1 MGADGALSAPDPASG
16 HLREA
21 RMIVRPTTP
30 SPNPR
35 PRIAE
40 ARPHHALTGRRVL
53 VTGARGFIG
62 SRLVRSLLDAGADV
76 HALIRPED
84 QRPVPSVAVARRPA
98 HRVTWHRCDLVDV
111 DAVRSVFRDVAPE
124 VIFHLASRV
133 QGHRDVALALPM
145 LEDNTRA
152 AVNIMAAASDVGVSR
167 LVLAGSVEEP
177 HVADEA
183 PCSPYAAA
191 KAATTSYARMFA
203 DQWDLPVTVLRLA
216 MVYGPGQTDERKL
229 VPHVAT
235 SLLRRRAPS
244 LASGSRPI
252 DWVYIDDVC
261 DAFLTAASHPQ
272 APGLVAD
279 IGSGTSTTIA
289 DTVRLLA
296 KVARYDGDLGFGRL
310 EDRRNDVA
318 RIADL
323 THATG
328 TLGWQPRTPL
338 PVGLARTL
346 EWFRAR
352 EARAQLEMEAVS

>member
-1 MGADGALSAPDPASG
+1 MSN
-16 HLREA
+16 
-21 RMIVRPTTP
+21 RPTLP
-30 SPNPR
+30 SSNPR

-40 ARPHHALTGRRVL
+40 AGPRRALTGRRAL

-62 SRLVRSLLDAGADV
+62 SRLVRSLLDDGAEV
-76 HALIRPED
+76 HVLIRPD
-84 QRPVPSVAVARRPA
+84 DHRPVHAVASTRGLA
-98 HRVTWHRCDLVDV
+98 HRITWHRCDLVDV
-111 DAVRSVFRDVAPE
+111 DAVQAVFREIAPE
-124 VIFHLASRV
+124 VVFHLASRV
-133 QGHRDVALALPM
+133 QGHRDLALALPM

-152 AVNIMAAASDVGVSR
+152 AVNIMTAASEVGVAR

-177 HVADEA
+177 HGGDEA

-191 KAATTSYARMFA
+191 KAATTGYARLFA

-235 SLLRRRAPS
+235 SLLRHRTPS

-252 DWVYIDDVC
+252 DWVYVDDVC
-261 DAFLTAASHPQ
+261 DAFTAAATHPC

-289 DTVRLLA
+289 TTVHLLA
-296 KVARYDGDLGFGRL
+296 QVARYDGDLGFGRL
-310 EDRRNDVA
+310 EDRRNDIA

-323 THATG
+323 ALATERLDWRPQ
-328 TLGWQPRTPL
+328 TDLRT
-338 PVGLARTL
+338 GLMRTL
-346 EWFRAR
+346 EWFRER
-352 EARAQLEMEAVS
+352 EVCVQPEMEAVS